1 MQRRKLVAT
10 AGALSVT
17 AFAATLAIGA
27 NIGLV
32 AQAEP
37 RSPVGR
43 LEDHHQVATASPRPS
58 TRRPRSWS
66 RPPSSDPTPT
76 TDPRLAGSDP
86 GRQADAS

>member
-43 LEDHHQVATASPRPS
+43 LEDHHQVARASAAAVDSATAVVV
-58 TRRPRSWS
+58 T
-66 RPPSSDPTPT
+66 TPKLG
-76 TDPRLAGSDP
+76 PN
-86 GRQADAS
+86 ADD

>member
-27 NIGLV
+27 NFGLV

-43 LEDHHQVATASPRPS
+43 LDNHKMATASAAAVNS
-58 TRRPRSWS
+58 ATAVVVT
-66 RPPSSDPTPT
+66 TPKLG
-76 TDPRLAGSDP
+76 PN
-86 GRQADAS
+86 ADD

>member
-1 MQRRKLVAT
+1 MCVREAGMQRRKLVAT

-32 AQAEP
+32 GQAEP

-43 LEDHHQVATASPRPS
+43 LDDHHQVAVVSVAGASAGTDS
-58 TRRPRSWS
+58 AVAVT
-66 RPPSSDPTPT
+66 TPA
-76 TDPRLAGSDP
+76 LGP
-86 GRQADAS
+86 GADD